1 MLMSNFFVRFQASRD
16 LDERELA
23 GVLRALVLLREERA
37 ILGWRLA
44 HEVGSAPRISLELA
58 AESDADA
65 VVAGGMLFVEVLAAA
80 DLERERNVFGPG
92 EVVTRS

>member
-1 MLMSNFFVRFQASRD
+1 MTNFFVRFQATRE
-16 LDERELA
+16 LNEREML
-23 GVLRALVLLREERA
+23 GVLRALMLLREERA

-44 HEVGSAPRISLELA
+44 HEIGTVPRISLELA

-65 VVAGGMLFVEVLAAA
+65 IVAGGMLFVEVLAAA
-80 DLERERNVFGPG
+80 DLERERNVFGRG